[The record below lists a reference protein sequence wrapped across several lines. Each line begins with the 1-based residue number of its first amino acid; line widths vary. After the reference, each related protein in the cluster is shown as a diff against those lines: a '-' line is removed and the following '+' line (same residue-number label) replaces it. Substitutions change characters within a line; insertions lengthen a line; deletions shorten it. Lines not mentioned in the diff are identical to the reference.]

1 MVYFISN
8 IAFNWCFNFILYLVS
23 IYKPA
28 IICSSKHII
37 FLLKC
42 LMKYLLIFKHG
53 NREFGQEQGARDGG
67 CVREANQN
75 GVFMKIS

>member
-1 MVYFISN
+1 
-8 IAFNWCFNFILYLVS
+8 
-23 IYKPA
+23 
-28 IICSSKHII
+28 
-37 FLLKC
+37 
-42 LMKYLLIFKHG
+42 MKYLLIFKHG